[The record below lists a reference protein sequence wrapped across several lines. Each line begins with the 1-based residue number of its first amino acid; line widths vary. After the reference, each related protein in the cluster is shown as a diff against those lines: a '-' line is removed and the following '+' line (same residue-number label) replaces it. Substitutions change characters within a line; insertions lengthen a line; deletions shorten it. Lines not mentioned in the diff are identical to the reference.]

1 MRITTRTM
9 RTIQKRE
16 PWLIPITIVHAAVC
30 SVTPFMALFFSAG
43 IIDGLH
49 QRESVGSVI
58 HKVILFSLTLFFAE
72 TLGAI
77 LKREKELHLK
87 KLSLANNAALI
98 EKVMKT
104 DYKYME
110 DEKALKLLENIRQC
124 RFQMGDIFEKEIN
137 CLERLLTGGMTIGIA
152 LLRILTAAR
161 NTINMGKGPALLA
174 PGVLLALFGALGA
187 AAFFSARSNI
197 SHSKNIFGRFQE
209 IAAMNRIFGFYRK
222 EVFQNYRYGKTVRIF
237 GEKELIETEFDAA
250 KSTIQRFMERAG
262 NEEGRFRVRNI
273 FFQSLLTGL
282 SYLYVGL
289 EVYYGR
295 FTVGDMVQ
303 YVGVILQFLNGVND
317 SVKAAADISGNSRYL
332 AQYFEYLELGEKASA
347 QLPSDKLP
355 EFQEI
360 EFRHVYYRYPNSRVW
375 AVEDVSFKLHKGEH
389 VAIVGKNGSGK
400 TTCIRLLCRLY
411 EPERGAIFLNG
422 VDIREYDYTEY
433 LNVLSV
439 IFQDFKLFSLKLSE
453 NVAAEEKGD
462 EKKLRKAL
470 SEAGILERAEEMRGG
485 LEAYLYQNFS
495 SEGIEISGGEAQK
508 IAIAKALYKSS
519 DFLVMDEPT
528 AALDPL
534 SEAEIYARLND
545 ILKEKTVVYISHRMS
560 SCIFCDRILVFS
572 EGKIIEKGTHT
583 ELLGEGGLY
592 KELWEA
598 QAQYYRKP

>member
-1 MRITTRTM
+1 MRITARTM

-30 SVTPFMALFFSAG
+30 SATPFMTLYFSAG
-43 IIDGLH
+43 IIDRLH
-49 QRESVGSVI
+49 QRESAGSVVHTI
-58 HKVILFSLTLFFAE
+58 ILFALTLFFAE

-77 LKREKELHLK
+77 LKREKELLLK
-87 KLSLANNAALI
+87 KLSLANNTALV
-98 EKVMKT
+98 EKVMKI

-137 CLERLLTGGMTIGIA
+137 CLERLLTGAMTIGIA
-152 LLRILTAAR
+152 LLRILTAAG
-161 NTINMGKGPALLA
+161 NTLNMGKGPALPA
-174 PGVLLALFGALGA
+174 PGMLLALFGALGA
-187 AAFFSARSNI
+187 AAFSSARSNI
-197 SHSKNIFGRFQE
+197 SHNKSIFGRFQE

-222 EVFQNYRYGKTVRIF
+222 EVFQNYRYGKTIRIF

-250 KSTIQRFMERAG
+250 KSTIQSFMERAG
-262 NEEGRFRVRNI
+262 NEEGRFRVRNT

-303 YVGVILQFLNGVND
+303 YVGIILQFLNGVND
-317 SVKAAADISGNSRYL
+317 SVKSAADISGNSRYL
-332 AQYFEYLELGEKASA
+332 AQYFEYLELEEKASA
-347 QLPSDKLP
+347 PFLSDKLS

-360 EFRHVYYRYPNSRVW
+360 EFRHVYYRYPNSKVW
-375 AVEDVSFKLHKGEH
+375 AVEDVSFKLRKGEH

-433 LNVLSV
+433 LSVLSV

-462 EKKLRKAL
+462 
-470 SEAGILERAEEMRGG
+470 
-485 LEAYLYQNFS
+485 
-495 SEGIEISGGEAQK
+495 EAQK

-534 SEAEIYARLND
+534 AEAEIYARLND

-560 SCIFCDRILVFS
+560 SGIFCDRILVFS
-572 EGKIIEKGTHT
+572 EGKIIENGIHT
-583 ELLGEGGLY
+583 KLLEEGGLY
-592 KELWEA
+592 RELWEA
-598 QAQYYRKP
+598 QAQYYRKA